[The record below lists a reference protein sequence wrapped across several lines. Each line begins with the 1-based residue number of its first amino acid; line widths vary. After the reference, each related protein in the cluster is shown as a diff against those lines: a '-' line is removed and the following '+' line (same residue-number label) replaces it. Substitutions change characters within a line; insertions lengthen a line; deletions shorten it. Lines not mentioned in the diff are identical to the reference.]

1 MNKIIALLLIVISL
15 PSFAQN
21 EDNNWFFGGK
31 YNANF
36 PENQDPTEPI
46 SGLNFNMINAGLP
59 LVNNS
64 SPYLYS
70 ENHTAISDQNG
81 NLLFYTDGVF
91 IWDKN
96 HAQMPN
102 GANIGGNVSSMKSS
116 LIVPF
121 PGNINKYY
129 VFAMDGHATGTG
141 AGLFYSIVDMTLN
154 NCLGDVEAVGKK
166 TLVQANTHE
175 LLLGTYHGNG
185 TDYWILT
192 GTDGSN
198 VNGFSPQTPKLY
210 AYHVSAAGISAP
222 TIIDLGAAP
231 YNLTTMCFAF
241 RMNFNNQGNKIA
253 LLFAGLGTT
262 PSVKFILNF
271 DNNTGIFTFNQTYDN
286 NNGAAFLIFS
296 PNDQF
301 LYEGFLSQIGGV
313 WVNQLIQYNMNAV
326 NITNS
331 KTVVGTF
338 ITGGRDARLGPNG
351 KIYISIGFPNA
362 QFLNVIH
369 NPNGAGITC
378 NLTSNT
384 VNLAPRRT
392 SFLPNVFLKPIIS
405 PQQIDFTYQ
414 DTCLN
419 SNTLFNYISTLNYD
433 SLRWEFG
440 DGQVNITTTQTT
452 QHTYATV
459 GNYNVILTLFDGCTT
474 EIDTL
479 KNINIVNGSTV
490 NLGADVP
497 ICGGQTIILNAGNP
511 GATYLWNDNSTNQ
524 TLNVTIPGTYWITLV
539 DGNCTSTDTVEVTSI
554 APVISLGNDT
564 GLCVGDSIILDA
576 GATGATYLWNTGQ
589 ITPTITVLTAGIYS
603 VEVNVNGCIGNDSI
617 TILTFGLPNVNAG
630 NDVIV
635 CKEELV
641 TLIGSGANTYIWD
654 NGIVDGIPFS
664 PNNTQIYTITGTDL
678 HNCVNTDQLTVT
690 VKDKPTVLINA
701 SKNEICKGES
711 IILSGSGAN
720 TYTWDNNVSNNIAFF
735 PVQTTTYT
743 VIGASVNNCKDT
755 SQIIVFVTESQK
767 INLLK
772 DTVVCLGKSIIMTP
786 GFFSKATYLWQDG
799 STQASFSVTNEGEY
813 WVEVQFGVCPKIKKE
828 VKITTK
834 DCDCVAYIP
843 NSFTPNNDNLNDK
856 FKITLNC
863 EIDNYELLI
872 FNRWGENIFKTHVLN
887 QYWDGT
893 YLGGKVQN
901 GVYSYQIKYKSKHS
915 PVIHK
920 KNGHINVIL

>member
-1 MNKIIALLLIVISL
+1 MNV
-15 PSFAQN
+15 
-21 EDNNWFFGGK
+21 
-31 YNANF
+31 
-36 PENQDPTEPI
+36 
-46 SGLNFNMINAGLP
+46 
-59 LVNNS
+59 
-64 SPYLYS
+64 
-70 ENHTAISDQNG
+70 
-81 NLLFYTDGVF
+81 
-91 IWDKN
+91 
-96 HAQMPN
+96 
-102 GANIGGNVSSMKSS
+102 
-116 LIVPF
+116 
-121 PGNINKYY
+121 
-129 VFAMDGHATGTG
+129 
-141 AGLFYSIVDMTLN
+141 
-154 NCLGDVEAVGKK
+154 
-166 TLVQANTHE
+166 
-175 LLLGTYHGNG
+175 
-185 TDYWILT
+185 
-192 GTDGSN
+192 
-198 VNGFSPQTPKLY
+198 
-210 AYHVSAAGISAP
+210 
-222 TIIDLGAAP
+222 
-231 YNLTTMCFAF
+231 
-241 RMNFNNQGNKIA
+241 
-253 LLFAGLGTT
+253 
-262 PSVKFILNF
+262 
-271 DNNTGIFTFNQTYDN
+271 
-286 NNGAAFLIFS
+286 
-296 PNDQF
+296 
-301 LYEGFLSQIGGV
+301 
-313 WVNQLIQYNMNAV
+313 V

-331 KTVVGTF
+331 KTVAGTF
-338 ITGGRDARLGPNG
+338 TTGGREARLGPDG

-369 NPNGAGITC
+369 NPNSLGTTC

-419 SNTLFNYISTLNYD
+419 SNTLFNYISALNYD

-452 QHTYATV
+452 QHTYATI

-497 ICGGQTIILNAGNP
+497 ICGGQTVILNAGNP
-511 GATYLWNDNSTNQ
+511 GATYLWNDNSMNQ
-524 TLNVTIPGTYWITLV
+524 TLNVTIPGTYWVTLV
-539 DGNCTSTDTVEVTSI
+539 SGNCTSTDTVEVTSI
-554 APVISLGNDT
+554 APVINLGNDT
-564 GLCVGDSIILDA
+564 GLCMGDSITLDA
-576 GATGATYLWNTGQ
+576 GVTGAIYLWNTGQ

-617 TILTFGLPNVNAG
+617 TILAFGLPNVNAG

-654 NGIVDGIPFS
+654 NGIIDGIPFS
-664 PNNTQIYTITGTDL
+664 PNNTQTYTITGTDL
-678 HNCVNTDQLTVT
+678 NNCVNTDQITVT

-711 IILSGSGAN
+711 IILSGSGTN
-720 TYTWDNNVSNNIAFF
+720 SYTWDNNVSNNIVFF
-735 PVQTTTYT
+735 PVQTTTYI
-743 VIGASVNNCKDT
+743 VIGTSVNNCKDT

-767 INLLK
+767 INLLR
-772 DTVVCLGKSIIMTP
+772 DRVVCLGKSIIITP
-786 GFFSKATYLWQDG
+786 GFFSNATYLWQDG
-799 STQASFSVTNEGEY
+799 STQASISITNEGEY
-813 WVEVQFGVCPKIKKE
+813 WVEVQFGACPKIKKE
-828 VKITTK
+828 VKIITK
-834 DCDCVAYIP
+834 DCDCIAYIP

-893 YLGGKVQN
+893 YLGNKVQN

-915 PVIHK
+915 PVIHE